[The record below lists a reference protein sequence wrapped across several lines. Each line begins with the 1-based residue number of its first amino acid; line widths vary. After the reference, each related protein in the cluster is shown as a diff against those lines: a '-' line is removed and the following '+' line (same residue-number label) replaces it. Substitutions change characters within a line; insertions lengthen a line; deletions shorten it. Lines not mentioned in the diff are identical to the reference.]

1 MSEQPARSGRVG
13 SGGVLANPAFRRIWA
28 AGAIT
33 AMVRWLDMLVLSLY
47 AYELTGEV
55 GAVAIA
61 FLIRMAPRL
70 LFGFFVGAIADRM
83 DRRRLWIGALIT
95 LCVMYIALAAL
106 VALHEIAFWHLLLFI
121 FFAGIVWS
129 IEFPTRRAMIADVVR
144 PNQVGRAVGL
154 DWSTDSILRIPGPLI
169 GAGFLQA
176 FGAEWAYGFAAVIF
190 AAAALIASTLSYR
203 PARVAHTEGQ
213 SVGAVIADT
222 VRDVGTGLVYVR
234 RRGLLLGTLVVT
246 LVFNLLF
253 PAYNAALPE
262 IGEQILGV
270 DQFRIGVLEALVGLG
285 SFMGGLLIAGWGSWA
300 QSGRI
305 YYAGTAWFML
315 CVTGIVLSDIYVVSA
330 VIAFLMGFGFAAF
343 AIMQT
348 SILVTATPPAMRG
361 RVMGVLSTVIG
372 LGPLTG
378 MQVLLLTPA
387 LGLQGMV
394 LTVVLEGAALML
406 IALVFWPRIV
416 KRLPADDPSLAA
428 APAPQHSV

>member
-1 MSEQPARSGRVG
+1 MSEQPARSGRAG

-83 DRRRLWIGALIT
+83 DRRRLWIGALAA

-203 PARVAHTEGQ
+203 PARVAQTEGQ

-222 VRDVGTGLVYVR
+222 VRDVGAGLVYVR

-315 CVTGIVLSDIYVVSA
+315 CVTGIVLSDIYIVSA

-428 APAPQHSV
+428 APAPQHSA